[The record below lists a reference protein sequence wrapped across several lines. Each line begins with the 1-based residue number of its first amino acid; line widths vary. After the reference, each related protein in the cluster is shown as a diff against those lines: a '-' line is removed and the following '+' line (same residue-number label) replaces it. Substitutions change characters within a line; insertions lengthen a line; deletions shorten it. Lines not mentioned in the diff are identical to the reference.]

1 MKITETILP
10 GVLIFEPR
18 IFADDRGYF
27 FESFNKQHF
36 LNAGIDVDFVQD
48 NQSLSQKGTVRGMH
62 AQKAPFEQGKLV
74 RVITGAVMDVVIDAR
89 KGSPTYG
96 RHVTVE
102 LSADNKLQLWVPP
115 GFLHGFI
122 TLQDDTIFT
131 YKVTNYY
138 DKDSETGVIWNDP
151 ELAIGWGVS
160 EKDAIL
166 SPKDQL
172 LPDFK
177 SFESPFTF

>member
-115 GFLHGFI
+115 GCLHGFI